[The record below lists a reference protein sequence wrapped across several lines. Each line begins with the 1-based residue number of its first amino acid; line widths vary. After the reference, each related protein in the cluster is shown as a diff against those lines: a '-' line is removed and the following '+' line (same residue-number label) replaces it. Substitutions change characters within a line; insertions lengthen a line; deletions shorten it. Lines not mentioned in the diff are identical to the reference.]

1 MWLTVLWIPVGR
13 SGITRYVWR
22 VQCFKDVIR
31 QEMHLYPLLS
41 YPLVLYSP
49 TPLKIHGNAVLHM
62 ATRPFQFKWSCLFWP
77 PASTEFNRPPKRAWR
92 LVSSNIAGSM
102 FQHKTILYP
111 KIITN
116 SRECSLWEFCPL
128 QFSFSFLYTQN
139 NTTNMTSLRSNV
151 VCLPSFREF

>member
-1 MWLTVLWIPVGR
+1 MPAWGQAMWLTVLWIPVGR

-22 VQCFKDVIR
+22 AQCFKDVIR

-111 KIITN
+111 KIITPGN
-116 SRECSLWEFCPL
+116 VPCGNFAHCNFHFP
-128 QFSFSFLYTQN
+128 FSTHKITQQICHLLEV
-139 NTTNMTSLRSNV
+139 M
-151 VCLPSFREF
+151 